1 MRNILNVLEFN
12 ICLNPRMFHAIWRSA
27 HTIDFAAHWN
37 WDHCYYD

>member
-1 MRNILNVLEFN
+1 
-12 ICLNPRMFHAIWRSA
+12 MFHAIWRSA